1 MFVLDKIHPEWSEA
15 RKQIEEWERV
25 SKFHEIICL
34 L

>member
-1 MFVLDKIHPEWSEA
+1 MVVLDKIHPEWSEA

-25 SKFHEIICL
+25 SCFHETNCL